1 MLNEQYISLLKKGKM
16 AWNELVDAGVIEY
29 LDASEEEN
37 TFIALEEEDLTK
49 EHTHLEIS
57 PVTILGLCTSLVPYS
72 NYCSPSR
79 LIRGSKI
86 QKQGLGLYAANFLTR
101 LDTDANILH
110 YPQRPIVRSFT
121 HELFNY
127 DSHPFG
133 QNFTIAL
140 MSYEG
145 YNMQDAII
153 LNKGSVEKGLARSTY
168 FRPYSLGELRY
179 SGGLVDQIGIPDK
192 EVKGYKSEQEYKH
205 LESDGIVYTGARVK
219 QDDVL
224 HLLLKQPCQLLQCP
238 PF

>member
-1 MLNEQYISLLKKGKM
+1 MVDVFLDEKFIGTVDNVNKFLDKFKEERRNKKVPDSLNVYYDEDFNEIYIESTRGRARRPLIIVKDGKSMLNEQYISLLKKGKM

-140 MSYEG
+140 MS
-145 YNMQDAII
+145 
-153 LNKGSVEKGLARSTY
+153 
-168 FRPYSLGELRY
+168 
-179 SGGLVDQIGIPDK
+179 
-192 EVKGYKSEQEYKH
+192 
-205 LESDGIVYTGARVK
+205 
-219 QDDVL
+219 
-224 HLLLKQPCQLLQCP
+224 
-238 PF
+238 